1 MMSSGGTGRGP
12 GAEGARG
19 VAARATWPVVACVG
33 VAVVALVALHLDG
46 VGTVDPIAQTI
57 SDYVALPGG
66 YALLGVAALALAAAA
81 GLIGAGLRGWGLAA
95 PAAPAA
101 LLATASG
108 ALVAAA
114 VFPTNDPGTAAGPI
128 ANLHRVAGGIVL
140 VTLPLAAWMI
150 ARRAAQSPAW
160 QASAPS
166 LARWGLATGGLSAL
180 FLLNNVPIV
189 IAGSPIFAVLGVLQR
204 VLWAVMLVLLLTIA
218 RAARS
223 AATARAVAVLP
234 ITSVLPVTAVLP
246 VPVEGSIGT
255 QLGRTA

>member
-1 MMSSGGTGRGP
+1 
-12 GAEGARG
+12 

-33 VAVVALVALHLDG
+33 VTVVALVALHLDG

-66 YALLGVAALALAAAA
+66 YALLGVAALALAAAV

-95 PAAPAA
+95 PTAPAA
-101 LLATASG
+101 LMAAASG
-108 ALVAAA
+108 ALATAAL
-114 VFPTNDPGTAAGPI
+114 FPTNVPGTVAGPV

-150 ARRAAQSPAW
+150 ARRAADSPAW
-160 QASAPS
+160 RAAAPG
-166 LARWGLATGGLSAL
+166 LARLGLATAALSAV

-204 VLWAVMLVLLLTIA
+204 VLWAVMLVLLVMIA

-223 AATARAVAVLP
+223 TAAARAVV
-234 ITSVLPVTAVLP
+234 VLPVTVP
-246 VPVEGSIGT
+246 VPVPVTAPVTAAAPIPVVGPAGER
-255 QLGRTA
+255 LGRTA